1 VTGQARVLATETV
14 PPWLSR
20 DPRKRTIYRDDLYFW
35 DGWTTFAAAGSGE
48 PDEAVL
54 RHLTFVL
61 MKPEA
66 IVGRRI
72 DAILDFLRA
81 RGFHVAGAWPVRLNR
96 HAARALWGYQI
107 NSTPIAWV
115 HSLELGVTSG
125 ELFVVGLTHALEHG
139 EASTAA
145 ELLRLSKGTSS
156 RPGGDT
162 LRDRLNCPARM
173 LSFVHAPDEPADVI
187 RELAIVCAIACDGP
201 DQIGDHQDAHAARLG
216 EVVAALVGAA
226 NGPSGRS
233 AAIARSARSIMTSR
247 YSRVAP
253 HDLDVD
259 ATLLRMRGYLRDGI
273 QPGLSQETRAAVEQ
287 GWTEPERAL
296 HVVTS
301 LERAHALPLW
311 DRIVTVAH
319 LTDSFRN
326 DRPMLIMP
334 PV

>member
-1 VTGQARVLATETV
+1 MLATGTV

-20 DPRKRTIYRDDLYFW
+20 DPRKRIIYQDDLYFW
-35 DGWTTFAAAGSGE
+35 DGWAAFATARSGE

-61 MKPEA
+61 IKPEA
-66 IVGRRI
+66 VVGRRI
-72 DAILDFLRA
+72 DPILDFLCA
-81 RGFHVAGAWPVRLNR
+81 KGFHVAGAWPIHLSR
-96 HAARALWGYQI
+96 HAVRALWGYQI
-107 NSTPIAWV
+107 NSTPVAWV
-115 HSLELGVTSG
+115 HSLELGITSG
-125 ELFVVGLTHALEHG
+125 ELFIVGLTHALEHG
-139 EASTAA
+139 EANTAA

-187 RELAIVCAIACDGP
+187 RELAVLSAGP
-201 DQIGDHQDAHAARLG
+201 DRIEHQQDAHPSTLG
-216 EVVAALVGAA
+216 EVVAALVSAA
-226 NGPSGRS
+226 SGPNGRS
-233 AAIARSARSIMTSR
+233 DVTAQAARSIMASR
-247 YSRVAP
+247 YGQVAP

-259 ATLLRMRGYLRDGI
+259 ATFARMRGYLRDGI
-273 QPGLSQETRAAVEQ
+273 QPGLSQQTRAAIEQ
-287 GWTEPERAL
+287 GWLAPERAL

-319 LTDSFRN
+319 LTDDFRN
-326 DRPMLIMP
+326 GRPMLITP

>member
-1 VTGQARVLATETV
+1 VIDQARVLVTEAV
-14 PPWLSR
+14 PPWLSH
-20 DPRKRTIYRDDLYFW
+20 DPRKRTIYQDDLYFW
-35 DGWTTFAAAGSGE
+35 DGWAAFAAARSGE

-61 MKPEA
+61 IKPEA

-72 DAILDFLRA
+72 DPILDFLCA
-81 RGFHVAGAWPVRLNR
+81 RGFHIIGAWPVHLGR
-96 HAARALWGYQI
+96 HAVRALWGYQI

-115 HSLELGVTSG
+115 HSLELGITSG

-145 ELLRLSKGTSS
+145 ELLRLSKGTTS
-156 RPGGDT
+156 RPGGDS

-187 RELAIVCAIACDGP
+187 RELAVLCDGP
-201 DQIGDHQDAHAARLG
+201 GRIEDQQDAHAARLG

-226 NGPSGRS
+226 NGPNGRS
-233 AAIARSARSIMTSR
+233 GAIAQSARSIMTSR
-247 YSRVAP
+247 YSQVAP

-259 ATLLRMRGYLRDGI
+259 ATFLRMRGYLRDGI

-287 GWTEPERAL
+287 GRTEPERAL

-326 DRPMLIMP
+326 GRPMLITP